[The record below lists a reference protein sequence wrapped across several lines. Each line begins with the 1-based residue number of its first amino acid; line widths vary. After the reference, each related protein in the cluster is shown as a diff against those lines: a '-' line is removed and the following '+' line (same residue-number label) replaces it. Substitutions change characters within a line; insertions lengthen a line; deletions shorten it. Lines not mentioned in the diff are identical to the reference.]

1 MDIDKQKLNSHDILF
16 HQNLIESKKF
26 FQKLFD
32 NNICTCQQYN
42 RNSNAFHND
51 NEEPQQQQQQH
62 LYPHMRKLYNHDTNL
77 LEYVYIIMSTIKP
90 NDSINKQQQQQQQ
103 DETLG
108 QQQQQQQQQQHRRRQ
123 TRISKQRAKVL
134 ITEYCRDK

>member
-1 MDIDKQKLNSHDILF
+1 MNIDKKKLNSLDVLF
-16 HQNLIESKKF
+16 HQNFIDSKKF

-51 NEEPQQQQQQH
+51 NEESQQEQ
-62 LYPHMRKLYNHDTNL
+62 LYPHMRKLYNHETNL

-90 NDSINKQQQQQQQ
+90 NDSINKQ
-103 DETLG
+103 DEILG
-108 QQQQQQQQQQHRRRQ
+108 QQQQQQHRRRQ

>member
-1 MDIDKQKLNSHDILF
+1 MNINKKKFNCLDVLF
-16 HQNLIESKKF
+16 HQNLIASKTF

-51 NEEPQQQQQQH
+51 NEEPQEQQEQQ
-62 LYPHMRKLYNHDTNL
+62 LYPHMRKLYNHDTDL

-90 NDSINKQQQQQQQ
+90 TESLNKQQ

-108 QQQQQQQQQQHRRRQ
+108 QQQQQQQPQHRRRQ